1 MAKSLRSGIRS
12 RIEDRMMTSR
22 TTIAIAAICLVA
34 LSACSNGKFTFGN
47 ALGDFS
53 RVTGV
58 KTGLEEEGES
68 TVAPAA
74 LTAAAEGPP
83 LIVGFKAIRVA
94 IPLAGQ
100 SGPSKTYAS
109 PDGVVI
115 AMNDGF
121 VTRATGLGIDLRGSY
136 LAANSSWFD
145 GLKDAAEK
153 GHTTDRVIEYW
164 ESGRTKR
171 DKFRC
176 SLESSPRESEGAII
190 DEICKRYFE
199 DFAFTNRYW
208 LAADGSIECSRQW
221 IHPKLDPLQFFRTEQ
236 QATSFDLVKNG
247 C

>member
-1 MAKSLRSGIRS
+1 MKS
-12 RIEDRMMTSR
+12 RIPLITAVFCIMG
-22 TTIAIAAICLVA
+22 
-34 LSACSNGKFTFGN
+34 LSSCSNGKFTFSD

-58 KTGLEEEGES
+58 KTGLETNAET

-74 LTAAAEGPP
+74 LTGVAEGPP

-100 SGPSKTYAS
+100 SGPSQTYAS

-115 AMNDGF
+115 AMNSGF

-136 LAANSSWFD
+136 LPVGSPWFKRLDSAAQNGD
-145 GLKDAAEK
+145 
-153 GHTTDRVIEYW
+153 TTDRVIEYW
-164 ESGRTKR
+164 EKGRTKR
-171 DKFRC
+171 DKFQC
-176 SLESSPRESEGAII
+176 SLKELPRNSGGAVV
-190 DEICKRYFE
+190 DEACKRYFDDYE
-199 DFAFTNRYW
+199 FNNRYW

-236 QATSFDLVKNG
+236 QATTLNLVEGG

>member
-1 MAKSLRSGIRS
+1 MNS
-12 RIEDRMMTSR
+12 RIATL
-22 TTIAIAAICLVA
+22 TATLFVFG
-34 LSACSNGKFTFGN
+34 LSACSNGEFTFGK
-47 ALGDFS
+47 ALGDLS

-58 KTGLEEEGES
+58 KTGLEPEAES
-68 TVAPAA
+68 AVAPAA

-94 IPLAGQ
+94 IPLAGK

-136 LAANSSWFD
+136 LPADSLWFN
-145 GLKDAAEK
+145 GLKEAAEIS
-153 GHTTDRVIEYW
+153 GTSDRVIEYW
-164 ESGRTKR
+164 EQGRTKR

-176 SLESSPRESEGAII
+176 SLSSSPRTNGGTVV
-190 DEICKRYFE
+190 DEVCKRYFE
-199 DFAFTNRYW
+199 AFEFKNRYW
-208 LAADGSIECSRQW
+208 LATDGSIECSLQW
-221 IHPKLDPLQFFRTEQ
+221 IHPKLDSLQFFGTEQ
-236 QATSFDLVKNG
+236 QATTLDLTKNG

>member
-1 MAKSLRSGIRS
+1 MKS
-12 RIEDRMMTSR
+12 RIP
-22 TTIAIAAICLVA
+22 AIAACLLA
-34 LSACSNGKFTFGN
+34 LSACSNGKFTFGS
-47 ALGDFS
+47 ALGDIS
-53 RVTGV
+53 QVTGV
-58 KTGLEEEGES
+58 KTGLEEERES

-121 VTRATGLGIDLRGSY
+121 ITRATGLGIDLRGSY
-136 LAANSSWFD
+136 LPVGSTWFNGLNKAAQNGD
-145 GLKDAAEK
+145 
-153 GHTTDRVIEYW
+153 TTDRVIEYW
-164 ESGRTKR
+164 EQGRTKR
-171 DKFRC
+171 DKFQC
-176 SLESSPRESEGAII
+176 NLTQLPREGSGAII
-190 DEICKRYFE
+190 DETCKRYFE
-199 DFAFTNRYW
+199 EFEFKNRYW

-236 QATSFDLVKNG
+236 QATTLDLVENG